1 MTESSVT
8 KSRRFSAEGAGV
20 WTKEEHDRFL
30 RALAVYPKGPWKK
43 VAELV
48 GTRNA
53 RQTMTHA
60 QKYRQKL
67 ARHERGLR
75 ARKRGEVTSMSPTH
89 SSNGSSTDA
98 DETPSEVESV
108 SSARPRR
115 SRVASAIAAH
125 HPEIMD
131 AAETHLLLPAFFSSF
146 DSPSL
151 SLLDPAPSV
160 FPPLEPLPL
169 EPPIPAAAAVAAVVA
184 AAPSSS
190 SSSSTAELPEQD
202 PRWMDDCLDLLVE
215 AAV

>member
-1 MTESSVT
+1 MAESS

-20 WTKEEHDRFL
+20 WTKEEHERFL

-75 ARKRGEVTSMSPTH
+75 ARKHRDAAASMSPTH

-98 DETPSEVESV
+98 DEIASEVESV
-108 SSARPRR
+108 SSTRPTR
-115 SRVASAIAAH
+115 SRVATAIAAH
-125 HPEIMD
+125 HPEIMH
-131 AAETHLLLPAFFSSF
+131 AAAAKTQIAFPPLFPTTFEGS
-146 DSPSL
+146 SL
-151 SLLDPAPSV
+151 SLLEPAPSV

-169 EPPIPAAAAVAAVVA
+169 ELPAAPPAD
-184 AAPSSS
+184 
-190 SSSSTAELPEQD
+190 TTEQD